1 MMRLQSLG
9 FHDFYMSLDVN
20 DYFELEHD
28 PEAIA
33 EHGYVRVLKLPERDV
48 LVLTRFED
56 NHEGPHF
63 LLTTP
68 EQDDPSEAER
78 AEIQRQMSR
87 VLGCGIDTAAFAEA
101 LADDPVIAPM
111 LQKHQGFKRLSRPD
125 FFDDAIRT
133 IIRTQISH
141 EPTKKRMMRDV
152 RAAYGTTFEYMGT
165 TYWSY
170 PRPEVL
176 AQVEPE
182 EIKRHR
188 LTLRKGEYI
197 TGLAKL
203 IVEGEVD
210 LQQLEA
216 MEPQA
221 FYDAVIAIRGIGPSA
236 AQSLVSRRDR
246 PDSVFPIKRTKT
258 KRTNGMLK
266 WLLPHYGLSLDTSP
280 DEAIE
285 QVLSRWAGWEATIAH
300 LFYYNWLMKRLEQ
313 DHKS

>member
-9 FHDFYMSLDVN
+9 THDFYMTLDVA
-20 DYFELEHD
+20 DYFEQEYD
-28 PEAIA
+28 PERIA
-33 EHGYVRVLKLPERDV
+33 EHGYVRVLKLPQRDV
-48 LVLTRFED
+48 LVHARFED

-63 LLTTP
+63 LLAVP
-68 EQDDPSEAER
+68 EQDAPNEAEQ
-78 AEIQRQMSR
+78 AEILRQMSR
-87 VLGCGIDTAAFAEA
+87 VLGCSIDTDAFANA
-101 LADDPVIAPM
+101 LADDPVVAPM
-111 LQKHQGFKRLSRPD
+111 LERHEGFKRLSRPD
-125 FFDDAIRT
+125 FFDDAVRT

-141 EPTKKRMMRDV
+141 GPTKQRMVRDV

-203 IVEGEVD
+203 IVDGELD
-210 LQQLEA
+210 LMELEH

-221 FYDAVIAIRGIGPSA
+221 FYDKIIAIRGIGPSA
-236 AQSLVSRRDR
+236 AQSLVTRRDR
-246 PDSVFPIKRTKT
+246 PDAVFPIKRTKT
-258 KRTNGMLK
+258 KRSNGMLK
-266 WLLPHYGLSLDTSP
+266 WLLPHYGLDLDSSP
-280 DEAIE
+280 DEEIE
-285 QVLSRWAGWEATIAH
+285 QVLSRWAGWEATVSH
-300 LFYYNWLMKRLEQ
+300 LFFYNWLMNRLEQ
-313 DHKS
+313 AHQS

>member
-20 DYFELEHD
+20 DYFEQEYD

-48 LVLTRFED
+48 LVHARFED

-63 LLTTP
+63 LIATP
-68 EQDDPSEAER
+68 EQDLPSAIEQE
-78 AEIQRQMSR
+78 EILRQMSR
-87 VLGCGIDTAAFAEA
+87 VFGCGIDTSLFAEA

-111 LQKHQGFKRLSRPD
+111 IEQHQGFKRMSRPD

-170 PRPEVL
+170 PRPEAL
-176 AQVEPE
+176 AQIEPE
-182 EIKRHR
+182 EIKKHR
-188 LTLRKGEYI
+188 MTLRKGEYV

-203 IVEGEVD
+203 IVDGELD
-210 LQQLEA
+210 LHELEHMA
-216 MEPQA
+216 PQA
-221 FYDAVIAIRGIGPSA
+221 FYDRVIAIRGIGPSA
-236 AQSLVSRRDR
+236 AQSLVMRRDR
-246 PDSVFPIKRTKT
+246 PDAVFPIKKTKT
-258 KRTNGMLK
+258 KRSNGMLK
-266 WLLPHYGLSLDTSP
+266 WLLPHYDLNIETSP
-280 DEAIE
+280 DEDIE
-285 QVLSRWAGWEATIAH
+285 LVLSRWAGWESTIAH
-300 LFYYNWLMKRLEQ
+300 LFFYNWLMKRLEQ
-313 DHKS
+313 DHKA